1 MIKDEIQ
8 SAEDRMKKAMEALKR
23 DFATI
28 RTGRATPA
36 LLDRVMVEYYG
47 TETHLNQIA
56 GVSAPEARMLMI
68 SPYDRGSIGAI
79 EKALMKSDLGITP
92 SNDGQ
97 VIRLSIPPL
106 TEERRKQLVK
116 TVHGMVEDAKVSVR
130 NIRRDA
136 QHSIHKL
143 MQDKQISEDDE
154 RRANHQIDELSKRFT
169 DEASAIGKDKEHEV
183 MEV

>member
-1 MIKDEIQ
+1 
-8 SAEDRMKKAMEALKR
+8 
-23 DFATI
+23 
-28 RTGRATPA
+28 
-36 LLDRVMVEYYG
+36 
-47 TETHLNQIA
+47 
-56 GVSAPEARMLMI
+56 
-68 SPYDRGSIGAI
+68 
-79 EKALMKSDLGITP
+79 
-92 SNDGQ
+92 
-97 VIRLSIPPL
+97 
-106 TEERRKQLVK
+106 
-116 TVHGMVEDAKVSVR
+116 MVEDAKVSVR